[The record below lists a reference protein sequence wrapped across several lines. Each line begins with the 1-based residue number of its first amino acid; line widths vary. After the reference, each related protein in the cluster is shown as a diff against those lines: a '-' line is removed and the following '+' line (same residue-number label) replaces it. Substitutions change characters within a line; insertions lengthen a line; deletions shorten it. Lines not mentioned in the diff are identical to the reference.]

1 MKGLLYKELVT
12 QKLAIH
18 MLAAATF
25 FYGFA
30 GNILFALEISLDETQ
45 SVSDVRGMCMVAAFA
60 VFFIFSMVIPEFF
73 KKDEKGSW
81 SSFAISSPQ
90 GAKGQIQSKYIIILI
105 INLAIL
111 FTLFVAD
118 CIIVAIV
125 GDMAASNLTIYM
137 IIFCSMLAINAV
149 EMPFYVRF
157 GSSKGGNVKAAII
170 SVVIIAL
177 MIYALFG
184 DLTIFTGENP
194 IESIYNFFVEG
205 KTIWIVALLPF
216 VAIVLYVASYNIS
229 LRLYQKGVE
238 SYEE

>member
-12 QKLAIH
+12 QKLAI
-18 MLAAATF
+18 MMIAVASF

-30 GNILFALEISLDETQ
+30 MNISTAIESAAQETPSFLLEMGL
-45 SVSDVRGMCMVAAFA
+45 VAAFA

-81 SSFAISSPQ
+81 SAFAISSPQ

-125 GDMAASNLTIYM
+125 GDTAASSLSKYV
-137 IIFCSMLAINAV
+137 IIFCFSLAINAI

-170 SVVIIAL
+170 SAGIIAL

-184 DLTIFTGENP
+184 DLTIFMGENP
-194 IESIYNFFVEG
+194 IESIYNFIIHG

-216 VAIVLYVASYNIS
+216 VAIAMYIASYNIS

>member
-1 MKGLLYKELVT
+1 MRGLLYKELVT
-12 QKLAIH
+12 QKLAIL
-18 MLAAATF
+18 MIATASF
-25 FYGFA
+25 VYGFVM
-30 GNILFALEISLDETQ
+30 NISTAIESPAEEAPSFLLEMG
-45 SVSDVRGMCMVAAFA
+45 VVAAFA

-81 SSFAISSPQ
+81 SAFAISSPQ

-157 GSSKGGNVKAAII
+157 GSAKGGNVKAAII
-170 SVVIIAL
+170 SVVIMAV

-194 IESIYNFFVEG
+194 IESIYNFFTEG
-205 KTIWIVALLPF
+205 KTIWIIALLPF
-216 VAIVLYVASYNIS
+216 AAIALYIASYNIS